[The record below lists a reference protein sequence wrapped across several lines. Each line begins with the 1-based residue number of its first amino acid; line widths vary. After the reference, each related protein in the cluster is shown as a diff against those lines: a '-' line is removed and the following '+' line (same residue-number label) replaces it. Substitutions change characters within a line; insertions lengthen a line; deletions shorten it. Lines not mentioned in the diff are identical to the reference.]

1 MEFMTFPVDFLTRR
15 RAIAG
20 KIAASTTEET
30 FTVARGTGHI
40 MHDSFGF
47 FDFFS
52 YPAYIFVGNK
62 KEGDIALISGAGFNI
77 FRTYA
82 IVVVNAIP
90 NRTGQHL
97 NHYLPGTI
105 HYRWQEF

>member
-1 MEFMTFPVDFLTRR
+1 MEFMTLPVDLLTRR

-20 KIAASTTEET
+20 KIAASTTQEA

-40 MHDSFGF
+40 MYDSFGF

-62 KEGDIALISGAGFNI
+62 KEGNVALVSGAGFNI

-82 IVVVNAIP
+82 IVVVNAIA
-90 NRTGQHL
+90 NRTGQYL
-97 NHYLPGTI
+97 NH
-105 HYRWQEF
+105 